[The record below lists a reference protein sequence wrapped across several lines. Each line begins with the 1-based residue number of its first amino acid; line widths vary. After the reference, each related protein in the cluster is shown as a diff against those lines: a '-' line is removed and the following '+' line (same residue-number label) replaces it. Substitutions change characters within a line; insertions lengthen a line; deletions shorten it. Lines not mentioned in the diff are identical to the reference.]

1 MLNIRNILFTIATL
15 VTVNVSFGQKGSQ
28 SPYSSFGL
36 GERNYD
42 GYAVFSSMGE
52 ASLANIDSNIVN
64 STNPASYAYISRN
77 LPVFQIG
84 LNGKLS
90 TFSTEANSTNQRHF
104 GLNQFQMALPFKKNW
119 GMAIGIKPYSFTG
132 YTITNYTIDTESD
145 TTLQAVNE
153 GTGGVRIANF
163 GISYRPMNSRKI
175 HTIERLAPSV
185 DTLSNAPDTIKII
198 GYKSHKMSIG
208 ISGNYLFGTSEQ
220 IRSTEFIPSTTT
232 TYNARVI
239 NGLRLSGLSTEFG
252 VNYNYSFKSAK
263 INRSLGIGATFSPAA
278 EVRAFQDINSFSYI
292 GSFYRGQAVQLK
304 DTIEFVQDDQGIVLK
319 PESFGVGL
327 QYQFS
332 PYNSSSSLRLALDLK
347 MEKWSAFYTQFSDVQ
362 NLGGLKDRMS
372 IGVGFERAPT
382 LGALMDR
389 DKFFSRL
396 TYRLGFNY
404 AQTEL
409 LVKNNLNEEVALNNY
424 GMSFGLSIPVRPGVS
439 NTNLNF
445 GGSLGNLGT
454 AENGLIQDRY
464 LGMYVGI
471 SITPERSNRWFLKRK
486 YN

>member
-1 MLNIRNILFTIATL
+1 
-15 VTVNVSFGQKGSQ
+15 G
-28 SPYSSFGL
+28 
-36 GERNYD
+36 
-42 GYAVFSSMGE
+42 

-175 HTIERLAPSV
+175 HTIERLVPSV
-185 DTLSNAPDTIKII
+185 DTLSNVPDTIKII
-198 GYKSHKMSIG
+198 GYKSHKISIG

-239 NGLRLSGLSTEFG
+239 NGLRVSG
-252 VNYNYSFKSAK
+252 
-263 INRSLGIGATFSPAA
+263 
-278 EVRAFQDINSFSYI
+278 
-292 GSFYRGQAVQLK
+292 
-304 DTIEFVQDDQGIVLK
+304 
-319 PESFGVGL
+319 
-327 QYQFS
+327 
-332 PYNSSSSLRLALDLK
+332 
-347 MEKWSAFYTQFSDVQ
+347 
-362 NLGGLKDRMS
+362 
-372 IGVGFERAPT
+372 
-382 LGALMDR
+382 
-389 DKFFSRL
+389 
-396 TYRLGFNY
+396 
-404 AQTEL
+404 
-409 LVKNNLNEEVALNNY
+409 
-424 GMSFGLSIPVRPGVS
+424 
-439 NTNLNF
+439 
-445 GGSLGNLGT
+445 
-454 AENGLIQDRY
+454 
-464 LGMYVGI
+464 
-471 SITPERSNRWFLKRK
+471 
-486 YN
+486 